1 MSNGGVEG
9 DRLLEEEEEETMLR
23 NMLADHGEQN

>member
-9 DRLLEEEEEETMLR
+9 DGLLEEEEKMLR